1 MPPRYRRGD
10 EERFQKR
17 MGDDDRAGSADG
29 SVIRRACGYGV
40 VCEAVFEEKA
50 RRRRDSIG
58 GGPSRC
64 TEGERSMDEIDK
76 RGIFIRNGRKVLLR
90 VTRSSV
96 ISKISGNIV
105 RYEQITNQSSCA
117 PF

>member
-1 MPPRYRRGD
+1 MPPRYRRRD

-17 MGDDDRAGSADG
+17 MGGDDRAGSADG

-40 VCEAVFEEKA
+40 VCEAVFKEKA

-58 GGPSRC
+58 DGSSRC

-76 RGIFIRNGRKVLLR
+76 RGIFIRKWREVLLR

-96 ISKISGNIV
+96 KSRIETIL
-105 RYEQITNQSSCA
+105 YEQITNQSSCA